1 MSPAEGSVDFEQARS
16 APGPQLLYQLKQVSR
31 LLLKLWDFPGGPA
44 VKTHASTAGGM
55 GSVLHWGS
63 RIPTSFTV

>member
-1 MSPAEGSVDFEQARS
+1 MSQVEGSLDFEQTRS
-16 APGPQLLYQLKQVSR
+16 APGPQFLYQLKQVSR
-31 LLLKLWDFPGGPA
+31 LLLKLWDFPGGPV

-55 GSVLHWGS
+55 GSVLHWVS